1 MPRPSRRKL
10 LAAALG
16 TAAAAALP
24 APAFAAGSSL
34 AVSSWKLR
42 WAPDPATDGLAA
54 FETVEDDRAGSHPA
68 GHPHILPQ
76 GDAYRWNMHL
86 VDRDTTTDRQR
97 QEVTGMRSPAGGPA
111 LEWLPGQ
118 SWRVT
123 YAMFIPSSLRATT
136 TWSDVLQLKQPGTG
150 TLPIL
155 VQGLRRAGGAQTI
168 ELTMP
173 IAGLHI
179 GDTGLDPLHDT
190 WVDVDLR
197 ITVGDRTSGSVRW
210 VLRRAGATVIDVS
223 RSGVDTFLADR
234 VRPKWGIYRSLNDTS
249 GSLRDCYLLTRDM
262 RGYQLVSGSSGVY
275 QAEEAR
281 ISQGTV
287 ETEHPGY
294 SGSGYVNLANT
305 EGSYLEWTVQAG
317 AASGAA
323 LDLRHANGSPAAR
336 PMDISVNGA
345 VVGAGRPFAPTGGW
359 DTWATT
365 SLPITLRAG
374 TNTIRATATTAAG
387 GPNLDRITV
396 R

>member
-1 MPRPSRRKL
+1 MDRPSRRKL

-16 TAAAAALP
+16 TAAAAGLP
-24 APAFAAGSSL
+24 APAFAAGSTL

-42 WAPDPATDGLAA
+42 WSPSAAADGLAA
-54 FETVEDDRAGSHPA
+54 FETVEDDRAHSHPG

-76 GDAYRWNMHL
+76 GDTYRWNMHL
-86 VDRDTTTDRQR
+86 VDRDTKTDRQR

-111 LEWLPGQ
+111 LEWLPGET
-118 SWRVT
+118 WRTT
-123 YAMFIPSSLRATT
+123 YAMYIPSSLRATT
-136 TWSDVLQLKQPGTG
+136 TWSDVLQIKQPGTG
-150 TLPIL
+150 TLPIV
-155 VQGLRRAGGAQTI
+155 VQGLRRAGAAQTI

-173 IAGLHI
+173 GAGIHL
-179 GDTGLDPLHDT
+179 GDTSLDPLHDS
-190 WVDVDLR
+190 WVDVDFR
-197 ITVGDRTSGSVRW
+197 IRVGDRTSGSVRW
-210 VLRRAGATVIDVS
+210 VLRRAGVTLIDVT
-223 RSGVDTFLADR
+223 RTGIDTFLADR

-287 ETEHPGY
+287 ESEHSGH
-294 SGSGYVNLANT
+294 SGSGYVNLADT
-305 EGSYLEWTVQAG
+305 KGSYLEWTVESG
-317 AASGAA
+317 APAGAA
-323 LDLRHANGSPAAR
+323 LDLRHANGSPTDR

-345 VVGAGRPFAPTGGW
+345 VVGAGRPFGPTGSW
-359 DTWATT
+359 DTWATST
-365 SLPITLRAG
+365 LPITLRAG
-374 TNTIRATATTAAG
+374 TNTIRATTASAAG